1 MSALPENQNTTADVE
16 LEKVQR
22 GFSSNGTNRVLSS
35 ETLIALEELGGV
47 LQSIRRRMKAEGYEI
62 VNGVVQK
69 IAA

>member
-1 MSALPENQNTTADVE
+1 MNSLPENQNNTPDVE
-16 LEKVQR
+16 LEKAQP

-35 ETLIALEELGGV
+35 ETIVALEELGNV
-47 LQSIRRRMKAEGYEI
+47 LRPIRRRMKAEGYEI